1 MLGKEKQKGRLC
13 CVDPFV
19 PELMWFLLEG
29 LDSVSAIMESVA
41 VMHADELKD
50 QGTFFPIISFSI
62 PLPRCEPAMGISL
75 DYCFPYPYSFLADRS
90 FDFEGEPQQPCQRIQ
105 FVYLHSSLS
114 FFVSSYPRSLSIAGL
129 NTDGTLCSLDTSMGD
144 GVTLADTSPTFF
156 STSQDEST
164 SGAGAGVA
172 QDITDAREISS
183 ALPPSNATAAS
194 ITVTPPT
201 HHQRPQRQR
210 QRHRQ

>member
-1 MLGKEKQKGRLC
+1 MSTYPIRLS
-13 CVDPFV
+13 P
-19 PELMWFLLEG
+19 
-29 LDSVSAIMESVA
+29 
-41 VMHADELKD
+41 
-50 QGTFFPIISFSI
+50 
-62 PLPRCEPAMGISL
+62 
-75 DYCFPYPYSFLADRS
+75 
-90 FDFEGEPQQPCQRIQ
+90 
-105 FVYLHSSLS
+105 LS
-114 FFVSSYPRSLSIAGL
+114 FFVPSYPRSLSIAGL

-194 ITVTPPT
+194 TTVTLPTTTTATTSTSPIATTATITTPIAFPPVSDPPT
-201 HHQRPQRQR
+201 MPWWNYPGGGLYP
-210 QRHRQ
+210 